1 MDRLNAE
8 AVRLLS
14 EKPDPRID
22 FLKKMYTL
30 DSTNQPEKKG
40 E

>member
-22 FLKKMYTL
+22 FLKKIYTL
-30 DSTNQPEKKG
+30 DSTKSTKKEG
-40 E
+40 